1 MGFRNI
7 FTSSPNDNYNQN
19 LDLLEEYDLLNTFGS
34 PNRLFLKF
42 LNKKNMN
49 LEEDEITEE
58 LIEEFIDSND
68 SIGIELSRIQKQK
81 DLIFKQRRVWIN
93 VCRNGKWIG
102 SDLLLDHEGITVDLT
117 SEKILYSQIS
127 DIKICDGGWSKRK
140 FQITTDDGELIF
152 TINEDSAVPLNE
164 IIQDNIENERH
175 DDLDE
180 LMELYDLLAEGRISK
195 EEFELRK
202 NAIYNDTVYC
212 TNCGFK
218 LDKGSS
224 FCSNCGH
231 EII

>member
-93 VCRNGKWIG
+93 VCRNGEWIG

>member
-68 SIGIELSRIQKQK
+68 SIDIELSRIQKQK

-93 VCRNGKWIG
+93 VCRNGEWIG